1 MPDFLD
7 IPVID
12 VSADRGEGPPW
23 IADAQR
29 LAWVD
34 TIGPALHLIS
44 PWSTIGRVFPLAK
57 TVGSVVVP
65 AGARNVLPLAG
76 QGGLDAIDL
85 DDGRTRTVLELDLGR
100 PDAFLNDSRCDPA
113 GNLWV
118 GVTTLG
124 ETPGAGMLVR
134 ITPSGAI
141 TTMLDGLTTPNG
153 MDWSPGRTLFYFVDP
168 PSRRIDVYPSDARDG
183 SLGERQTFAAFGS
196 GDGFSD
202 GLTVDAD
209 GFVWMAHWGGS
220 KVSRIAPGGELDRVI
235 SLPVT
240 RLPICTLGGADL
252 CDLYVTTAS
261 KDFGASGEA
270 DERYGGALFRAR
282 VESPGRSLRRFD
294 LRL

>member
-1 MPDFLD
+1 VL
-7 IPVID
+7 D
-12 VSADRGEGPPW
+12 VSADCGEGPVW
-23 IADAQR
+23 VTDAQR

-34 TIGPALHLIS
+34 TTRPALHLFS
-44 PWSTIGRVFPLAK
+44 PWGAIDRVFPLAK

-65 AGARNVLPLAG
+65 AGARNMLLLAG

-113 GNLWV
+113 GNLWA

-134 ITPSGAI
+134 ITPSGAV
-141 TTMLDGLTTPNG
+141 TTVLEGLTIPNG
-153 MDWSPGRTLFYFVDP
+153 MDWSPDGTLFYFVDS
-168 PSRRIDVYPSDARDG
+168 PSGRIDVYPFDARDG
-183 SLGERQTFAAFGS
+183 SLGERRTFAAIGS
-196 GDGFSD
+196 GDGFPD

-209 GFVWMAHWGGS
+209 GFVWVAHWGGS

-235 SLPVT
+235 SLPVM
-240 RLPICTLGGADL
+240 RVSSCTFGGADL

-282 VESPGRSLRRFD
+282 VDSPGRPPRRFD
-294 LRL
+294 RRF

>member
-7 IPVID
+7 VPVLD
-12 VSADRGEGPPW
+12 VAADCGEGPVW
-23 IADAQR
+23 LADAQS

-34 TIGPALHLIS
+34 TTAPALHLFS
-44 PWSTIGRVFPLAK
+44 PSRATDRVFRVARI
-57 TVGSVVVP
+57 VGSAVVP
-65 AGARNVLPLAG
+65 AASANVLLLAG

-100 PDAFLNDSRCDPA
+100 HDAFLNDSRCDPA
-113 GNLWV
+113 GNLWA

-124 ETPGAGMLVR
+124 ETPGGGTLLR
-134 ITPSGAI
+134 ITPSGAV
-141 TTMLDGLTTPNG
+141 TTVLEGLTIPNG
-153 MDWSPGRTLFYFVDP
+153 MDWSPDGTLFYFVDSP
-168 PSRRIDVYPSDARDG
+168 TRRIDVYPFDARDG

-196 GDGFSD
+196 GDGSPD

-209 GFVWMAHWGGS
+209 GFVWVAHWGGS
-220 KVSRIAPGGELDRVI
+220 KVSRIAPGGELDQVI

-240 RLPICTLGGADL
+240 RVSSCALGGADL

-261 KDFGASGEA
+261 KDFGASGGP
-270 DERYGGALFRAR
+270 DERHGGALFRAR
-282 VESPGRSLRRFD
+282 VESPGRPLRRFD